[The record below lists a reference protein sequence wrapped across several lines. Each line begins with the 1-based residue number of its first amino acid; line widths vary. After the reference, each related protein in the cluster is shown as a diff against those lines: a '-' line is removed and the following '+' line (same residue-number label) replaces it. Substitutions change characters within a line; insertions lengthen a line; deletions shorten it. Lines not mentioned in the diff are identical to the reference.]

1 MKSRLL
7 ILLLLTS
14 CSHGGT
20 PLIPGHG
27 AITLTIAP
35 NPIVAQPVSGNTYEF
50 PFDAVIRETG
60 GHAVTI
66 NSLSVNVY
74 AFGGIPVGSDAY
86 DASRIA
92 SLGYPTTVPANG
104 ELRYHFHPRQSVPDE
119 RLFGGV
125 TANVRINATDDTATP
140 TTASTAVTI
149 RR

>member
-1 MKSRLL
+1 
-7 ILLLLTS
+7 LTF
-14 CSHGGT
+14 CGHGAV
-20 PLIPGHG
+20 PPQQSGHG

-35 NPIVAQPVSGNTYEF
+35 NPIVARPMSGNTYEF

-66 NSLSVNVY
+66 NSLTVNVY

-86 DASRIA
+86 DTSRIA
-92 SLGYPTTVPANG
+92 SLGYPATVPANG
-104 ELRYHFHPRQSVPDE
+104 ELRYHFHPRKSVPDE

-125 TANVRINATDDTATP
+125 TADVRINATDDTATP
-140 TTASTAVTI
+140 TTATTSVTI